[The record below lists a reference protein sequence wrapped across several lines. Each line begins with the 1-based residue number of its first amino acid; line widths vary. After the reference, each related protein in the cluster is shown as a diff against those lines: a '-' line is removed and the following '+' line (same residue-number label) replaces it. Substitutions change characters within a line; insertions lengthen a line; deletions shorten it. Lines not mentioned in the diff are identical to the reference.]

1 MWSGLLEGRF
11 SWPGGESVGTLELG
25 CSGRR
30 RMPGPSLVVPR
41 YQKAYHDDLLY
52 CEEKVWGGRVK
63 CLIEEVVVLGKLLE

>member
-1 MWSGLLEGRF
+1 M
-11 SWPGGESVGTLELG
+11 
-25 CSGRR
+25 RR
-30 RMPGPSLVVPR
+30 PGPSLVVPR